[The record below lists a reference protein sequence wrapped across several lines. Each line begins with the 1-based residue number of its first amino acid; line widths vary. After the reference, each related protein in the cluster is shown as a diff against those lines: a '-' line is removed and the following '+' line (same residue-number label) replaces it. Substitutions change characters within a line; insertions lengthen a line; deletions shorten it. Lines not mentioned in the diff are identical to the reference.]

1 MKKRNSLHGFLADK
15 NNPISMEEI
24 LKELRKDR
32 GKGDVAGLEANQR
45 VAKAWKRYDEG
56 KFVKKSKNEFL
67 KDLEEW

>member
-1 MKKRNSLHGFLADK
+1 
-15 NNPISMEEI
+15 MEEI